1 MCGRFTLNGIAEKK
15 SIHVEGTVNEKFLTL
30 LENPTVI
37 QKTSVSGEEQVVDKE
52 ENEVKQA
59 RNC

>member
-15 SIHVEGTVNEKFLTL
+15 SIHVEGTVNEKSLTL

-52 ENEVKQA
+52 ENEVK
-59 RNC
+59 